1 MNFLTD
7 VPSWDDIA
15 RNLEEKFGNLN
26 QSLDQGWES
35 TLGSWNGFAR
45 RVSTEATLAY
55 GSVGGNRIESV
66 RSAMAKSYPIIQLDL
81 TRKWA
86 SINIADILP
95 TLLQLVKEV
104 AMIMGGSVAVG
115 AVAGGAAGS
124 LAFGAGA
131 LPGAVV
137 GGGIGAQVGNLILLG
152 MGLSA
157 IADYFYQGLPPCLA
171 SIYEG
176 IVTAWNAEDGVRPAG
191 LDPTG
196 ASAWIVD
203 ERIDAAARKLARGQ
217 EQLVMLLLTAIVTYI
232 SRGQIKAGAV
242 SSLDSIAAR
251 SAKLQADMTNKEIA
265 GWLARNEQGLLALPE
280 LRVREQIPLAKQEL
294 EAQLKKQPERPEITK
309 KDQETSAPIQPE
321 KPKNDKK
328 DDEPP
333 PKGNPVLGVLEDS
346 VFAQKMSKPTKA
358 FSKDGQNIY
367 SMAAGQPINTV
378 SDLTSALET
387 GAITPRQVPLDYVV
401 VDGHNV
407 IANTRSSTAL
417 INAGIPKSQW
427 YGANKTGVVAF
438 ENTTF
443 DELVKEQLRKN
454 YGGSVLNARR

>member
-1 MNFLTD
+1 MEFLTD

-15 RNLEEKFGNLN
+15 RNLEEKFSHLN
-26 QSLDQGWES
+26 QSIDQSWES
-35 TLGSWNGFAR
+35 TLGSWNGFTQ
-45 RVSTEATLAY
+45 RVSNEATLAY

-104 AMIMGGSVAVG
+104 AMIIGGSVAVG

-131 LPGAVV
+131 LPGAMV
-137 GGGIGAQVGNLILLG
+137 GGGIGAQVGNLILMG

-232 SRGQIKAGAV
+232 SRGQIKAGV
-242 SSLDSIAAR
+242 VGSLDGIAAR

-265 GWLARNEQGLLALPE
+265 GWLARNEQGVLALPE
-280 LRVREQIPLAKQEL
+280 LRVSEPMPLAKKEL
-294 EAQLKKQPERPEITK
+294 ESGASSQPAVNIKEREAGVPIQAERPKTNKSEG
-309 KDQETSAPIQPE
+309 
-321 KPKNDKK
+321 
-328 DDEPP
+328 EPHLN
-333 PKGNPVLGVLEDS
+333 GNPVLGVLKES
-346 VFAQKMSKPTKA
+346 VFAQKISKPTKE
-358 FSKDGQNIY
+358 FSEAGQDIY
-367 SMAAGQPINTV
+367 SEAAGHSIKTV
-378 SDLTSALET
+378 ADLTSALEKGT
-387 GAITPRQVPLDYVV
+387 ITPRQVPLDYVTIG
-401 VDGHNV
+401 GHNV

-417 INAGIPKSQW
+417 LNAGVPKAQW
-427 YGANKTGVVAF
+427 YGADKTGVIAYGEV
-438 ENTTF
+438 TF
-443 DELVKEQLRKN
+443 DDLVKAQLGKN
-454 YGGSVLNARR
+454 YNGSLLDARR

>member
-1 MNFLTD
+1 MDFLTD

-15 RNLEEKFGNLN
+15 GNLEEKFSNLN
-26 QSLDQGWES
+26 QSLDHGWES
-35 TLGSWNGFAR
+35 TLGSWNGFTR

-232 SRGQIKAGAV
+232 SRGQIKAGV
-242 SSLDSIAAR
+242 VGSLDGIAAR

-280 LRVREQIPLAKQEL
+280 LRVREPMPLAKKEI
-294 EAQLKKQPERPEITK
+294 EAEITKQPERTEINK
-309 KDQETSAPIQPE
+309 KEQEASVPVQPE
-321 KPKNDKK
+321 KPKTDKK
-328 DDEPP
+328 DDEPNP
-333 PKGNPVLGVLEDS
+333 NGNPVLGILEDS
-346 VFAQKMSKPTKA
+346 VFAQKMSKPAKE
-358 FSKDGQNIY
+358 FSDKGKDIY
-367 SMAAGQPINTV
+367 SEAAGHSIKTV
-378 SDLTSALET
+378 ADLTSALEKGT
-387 GAITPRQVPLDYVV
+387 ITPRQVPLDYVII
-401 VDGHNV
+401 DGHNV

-427 YGANKTGVVAF
+427 YGSNKTGVIAYDDV
-438 ENTTF
+438 TF
-443 DELVKEQLRKN
+443 DELVKAQLRKN
-454 YGGSVLNARR
+454 YNGSVLGARR